1 MADFFA
7 RSPALRTLI
16 AFGIIWSAQHTFKF
30 LRFLHVY
37 FLRRSSLH
45 KYIKASDG
53 GQDTWALIT
62 GASDGIGKGLA
73 EELCSRGVNVVLH
86 GRNESKLQGVK
97 NSLLQ
102 RWPTRQVRILVL
114 DSGFDASNEIKLEE
128 VRDSLKDIN
137 LRILI
142 NNVGGNGAAQPL
154 IASFVS
160 RSSSDVGQFIDI
172 NVRFTTEITRVL
184 LPQLIRN
191 QPSMI
196 LNNGSG
202 VSEFAVPEMEMYS
215 GTKAYMQSWSRS
227 LRLELQAA
235 GEDVE
240 VLHLQLGGIVSN
252 TARKPE
258 NFLVPNARKFASY
271 VLESAGC
278 GREVIW
284 PYWPHALQFGFI
296 IGLSLIHI

>member
-1 MADFFA
+1 M
-7 RSPALRTLI
+7 
-16 AFGIIWSAQHTFKF
+16 
-30 LRFLHVY
+30 Y

-45 KYIKASDG
+45 KYTRASHG
-53 GQDTWALIT
+53 GRDTWALIT
-62 GASDGIGKGLA
+62 GSSDGIGKGLA

-86 GRNESKLQGVK
+86 GRNKDKLQDVK
-97 NSLLQ
+97 DSLLQ
-102 RWPTRQVRILVL
+102 RWPARQVRVLVF
-114 DSGFDASNEIKLEE
+114 DSGFDASNESKLEE
-128 VRDSLKDIN
+128 IRESLKDIN

-154 IASFVS
+154 IASFLS
-160 RSSSDVGQFIDI
+160 RSSSDVGQFIDVNI
-172 NVRFTTEITRVL
+172 RFTTEITRVL
-184 LPQLIRN
+184 LPQLIKN
-191 QPSMI
+191 QPSI
-196 LNNGSG
+196 VFNNGSG
-202 VSEFAVPEMEMYS
+202 VSEFPVPEMEMYS

-240 VLHLQLGGIVSN
+240 VLHLQLGGVVSN
-252 TARKPE
+252 TARRLE
-258 NFLVPNARKFASY
+258 TFLVPSARNFAKY

-296 IGLSLIHI
+296 IGLPSWIRNPLVIEMMKGQKASHQAESKLQ